1 MVRLSYGVCGR
12 EKPICG
18 CCESCRVSGESRVPQ
33 VRSNPKTFNL
43 DAMGA
48 AKGTQPGF
56 ITGRR
61 RAIVAPDLG
70 RIRSLTARVIV
81 AELWLAIGVIALLSN
96 LSEGD
101 FALVIAVS
109 TLFAL
114 LPSLVWI
121 CDPIRVVARYV
132 LSVGFVA
139 QAVLLA
145 AMSLQTE
152 GPITYG
158 VFAFSVVLLA
168 QIAGFICWRSLLV
181 AGGLLIASTIVVDFW
196 LASSGTAGALVLEGD
211 RTSELLVG
219 LLPLWLL
226 ALGVLL
232 PMTYRVE
239 RMLGEAHA
247 SRLAALEAMTSAVE
261 EARSVAFGKRPNAK
275 SAAAALNLRQAVLNA
290 DVANTRRPDHATPA
304 DDVLSEEQDLARQLA
319 FGRGMSPDDAADGKN
334 TDAQYQINNSVHR
347 QQQILAR
354 ALENRDPL

>member
-1 MVRLSYGVCGR
+1 M
-12 EKPICG
+12 
-18 CCESCRVSGESRVPQ
+18 PQ

-43 DAMGA
+43 DVTGA
-48 AKGTQPGF
+48 AKGMQPSYLS
-56 ITGRR
+56 GRR
-61 RAIVAPDLG
+61 RAIAAPDLG

-114 LPSLVWI
+114 VPSLVWV
-121 CDPIRVVARYV
+121 CDPVRVVARYV

-139 QAVLLA
+139 QSVLLA
-145 AMSLQTE
+145 AMSLQVE

-158 VFAFSVVLLA
+158 IFAFSVVLLA
-168 QIAGFICWRSLLV
+168 QVAGFVCWRSLLV

-196 LASSGTAGALVLEGD
+196 IASSGTAGAVVLEGD
-211 RTSELLVG
+211 RMSELLVG

-239 RMLGEAHA
+239 RALGEAHA

-261 EARSVAFGKRPNAK
+261 EARSVAFGKRPNAR
-275 SAAAALNLRQAVLNA
+275 SAAAALNLRQAVINA
-290 DVANTRRPDHATPA
+290 DIANTTGTERAKAA
-304 DDVLSEEQDLARQLA
+304 DDILSDEQDLAPQLA
-319 FGRGMSPDDAADGKN
+319 FGRGVSPDDVAVDKN
-334 TDAQYQINNSVHR
+334 DDECCQIDNSVHR
-347 QQQILAR
+347 QQQILAH
-354 ALENRDPL
+354 ALENHDHL

>member
-1 MVRLSYGVCGR
+1 M
-12 EKPICG
+12 
-18 CCESCRVSGESRVPQ
+18 PQ

-43 DAMGA
+43 DAVGA
-48 AKGTQPGF
+48 PKRAQPDHV
-56 ITGRR
+56 TGRR

-96 LSEGD
+96 LTEGD
-101 FALVIAVS
+101 FAVVIAVS
-109 TLFAL
+109 TLLAL
-114 LPSLVWI
+114 LPSLVWV
-121 CDPIRVVARYV
+121 CDPARVVARYV

-145 AMSLQTE
+145 TMSLQVE

-196 LASSGTAGALVLEGD
+196 LASSGTAGALMLAGD
-211 RTSELLVG
+211 QTSELLVA

-239 RMLGEAHA
+239 RALGEAHA

-261 EARSVAFGKRPNAK
+261 EARSVAIGKRPNAR
-275 SAAAALNLRQAVLNA
+275 SAAAALNLRKAVLDA
-290 DVANTRRPDHATPA
+290 DIANTTRSGRVSSAE
-304 DDVLSEEQDLARQLA
+304 DVLLPDQEDLARELA
-319 FGRGMSPDDAADGKN
+319 FGRDVNPDNTVGGKDDDG
-334 TDAQYQINNSVHR
+334 QYQINNSVHR

-354 ALENRDPL
+354 ALENQDPL